1 MPEDVIWKI
10 LTRLILALEECHN
23 KKDGKI
29 FHRDIKPGNLFLDYC
44 NNVKLGD
51 FGLSRILGPESEYA
65 KTHVGT
71 PYYMSPEQ
79 INNKK

>member
-10 LTRLILALEECHN
+10 LTRLILALEACHN

-29 FHRDIKPGNLFLDYC
+29 FHRDIKPGNLFLDKS

-51 FGLSRILGPESEYA
+51 FGLSRMRS
-65 KTHVGT
+65 
-71 PYYMSPEQ
+71 
-79 INNKK
+79 